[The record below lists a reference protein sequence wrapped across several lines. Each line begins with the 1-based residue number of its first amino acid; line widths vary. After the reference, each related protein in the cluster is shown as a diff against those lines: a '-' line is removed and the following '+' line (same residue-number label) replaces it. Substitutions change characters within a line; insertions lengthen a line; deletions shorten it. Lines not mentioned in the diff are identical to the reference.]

1 MRYFIE
7 VSYMGGRYAG
17 FQAQENANTIQ
28 DEIERSMRIYFR
40 KSIAL
45 TGSSRTD
52 AGVHALQNYFHMDE
66 QEVGEKQL
74 SDAVYH
80 LNAILPADIVI
91 RRIFR
96 VADQAHCRFDAL
108 SRRYR
113 YTIYRRKN
121 PFLTDRAYFFP
132 YKLDVSVLQTAAAIM
147 LQNVDFQ
154 SFCKRNA
161 QVDHYRCTL
170 IESFWEEEGDTLS
183 YVVQGNRFL
192 RGMVRGLTG
201 TMLRAGTGK
210 WPLSSIQTI
219 IDARDCTRVDFSVP
233 AHGLTLER
241 VRFAGD
247 ERAKRLD
254 SIDFE

>member
-1 MRYFIE
+1 ME
-7 VSYMGGRYAG
+7 VSYMGSRYAG
-17 FQAQENANTIQ
+17 FQKQENANTIQ
-28 DEIERSMRIYFR
+28 DEIERALRVYFR
-40 KSIAL
+40 KWFML

-52 AGVHALQNYFHMDE
+52 AGVHAMQNYFHFDE
-66 QEVGEKQL
+66 LEVEAARL
-74 SDAVYH
+74 YDSVYH

-91 RRIFR
+91 KRVFR

-121 PFLTDRAYFFP
+121 PFLTDRGYFFP
-132 YKLDVSVLQTAAAIM
+132 YKLDCSLMQEAAAIF

-154 SFCKRNA
+154 SFCKRKA

-170 IESFWEEEGDTLS
+170 IDSFWEVEGDTLS
-183 YVVQGNRFL
+183 YVVEGNRFL

-201 TMLRAGTGK
+201 TMLRVGTGK
-210 WPLSSIQTI
+210 WPLSSVQTI
-219 IDARDCTRVDFSVP
+219 VDARDCTRVDFSVP

-241 VRFAGD
+241 VRFADGAHA
-247 ERAKRLD
+247 EMLD
-254 SIDFE
+254 GADFE

>member
-1 MRYFIE
+1 
-7 VSYMGGRYAG
+7 MGGRYAG

-28 DEIERSMRIYFR
+28 GEIERAMRVYFR
-40 KSIAL
+40 KSVAL

-66 QEVGEKQL
+66 HEVDEIRL
-74 SDAVYH
+74 CDAVYH

-91 RRIFR
+91 KRIFR

-113 YTIYRRKN
+113 YKVYRHKN
-121 PFLTDRAYFFP
+121 PFLTDRGYYFP
-132 YKLDVSVLQTAAAIM
+132 YKLDVSALQVAAAIM

-170 IESFWEEEGDTLS
+170 LDSFWEEDEDTLS
-183 YVVQGNRFL
+183 YVVEGNRFL

-201 TMLRAGTGK
+201 TMLRVGTGK
-210 WPLSSIQTI
+210 WPVSSIQTI
-219 IDARDCTRVDFSVP
+219 VDARDCSRVDFSVP

-241 VRFAGD
+241 VRFPD
-247 ERAKRLD
+247 EKRAQTLD
-254 SIDFE
+254 GIDFE